1 MNKVKE
7 FFIKIKNKFSTAFKD
22 APPIATAVFFMSVIL
37 MNIMASLIFAPE
49 YLFGFIPYD
58 GGVFVS
64 FIILIAVDV
73 YCKKKGAEYAN
84 ILSFTAAGIS
94 FAFSG
99 IISLASYLLM
109 GAEGPLNSLWLT
121 TLASCI
127 ALVVATA
134 VNGALNE
141 LLGKVFK
148 KKDNLGTF
156 AWRAL
161 PSTIVSQFVDNL
173 LFIVLAQYAF
183 NAFGGFEIV
192 SGFGSACIYAAAGV
206 VLEALV
212 DLVFIPFGYWVYK
225 KWVRRDEKKSVKGDN
240 EDVQRVQ

>member
-1 MNKVKE
+1 M
-7 FFIKIKNKFSTAFKD
+7 IKIKEMFKSIKSKFTAAFKD
-22 APPIATAVFFMSVIL
+22 APVLPTAVFFMSVIL
-37 MNIMASLIFAPE
+37 MNVLASLVFAPS

-64 FIILIAVDV
+64 FIILIAVDI

-84 ILSFTAAGIS
+84 ILSFTAAFVA

-109 GAEGPLNSLWLT
+109 GAAGPLNGLWLT

-134 VNGALNE
+134 VNGVFNQ

-148 KKDNLGTF
+148 NKDNMGTF

-161 PSTIVSQFVDNL
+161 PSTAISQFVDNL
-173 LFIVLAQYAF
+173 LFIVLAQFVF
-183 NAFGGFEIV
+183 NAFGGFKIV
-192 SGFGSACIYAAAGV
+192 ANFGDACVYAAAGV
-206 VLEALV
+206 VLEFIIE
-212 DLVFIPFGYWVYK
+212 LVFIPFGYWLYK
-225 KWVRRDEKKSVKGDN
+225 RWVKKDANTNQQTEQPHDEV
-240 EDVQRVQ
+240 

>member
-1 MNKVKE
+1 ML
-7 FFIKIKNKFSTAFKD
+7 KIRAAISQLKTKFASAFKE
-22 APPIATAVFFMSVIL
+22 APVLPTAVFFMSVIL

-64 FIILIAVDV
+64 FIILIAVDI
-73 YCKKKGAEYAN
+73 YCKKKGAQYAN
-84 ILSFTAAGIS
+84 ILSFTAALVS

-109 GAEGPLNSLWLT
+109 GAAGPLNGLWLT

-134 VNGALNE
+134 VNGLFNQF
-141 LLGKVFK
+141 LGKVFK
-148 KKDNLGTF
+148 NKDNIGTF

-161 PSTIVSQFVDNL
+161 PSTAISQFVDNL
-173 LFIVLAQYAF
+173 LFIILAQYAF
-183 NAFGGFEIV
+183 NAFGDFQIV
-192 SGFGSACIYAAAGV
+192 NGFGDACIYAAAGV
-206 VLEALV
+206 LLEFIIE
-212 DLVFIPFGYWVYK
+212 LVFIPVGYWIYRR
-225 KWVRRDEKKSVKGDN
+225 WVKRDEQKKIDTDPGEEV
-240 EDVQRVQ
+240 